1 MKLNVSYPK
10 NGTQKCIDV
19 DDEKKYR
26 NFFEKKLGQEI
37 EADFLGDEFKG
48 YVFKIAG
55 GNDKQGFPMKM
66 GVMTNT
72 RVRLLM
78 GANTACYRP
87 RRSGE
92 RRRKSIRG
100 CIVGSD
106 ISALH
111 LVIVKKGAAELPDL
125 TDKNIPRRLGPKR
138 ASKLRK
144 LFALSK
150 EDDVRKYVVRR
161 ELPAKEGKKKKT
173 KAPKI
178 QRLVTPRRLQHR
190 RQLRAEVKHRA
201 ERNKADRAAY
211 VQLLAQR
218 NKEAKEKRAATIS
231 QKRSQKI
238 SEKKEAVVETKKE
251 VKKAETKPE
260 QKKRNNQRRKPKNQN
275 PNHNK
280 PKRNKLKRQLN
291 SEKIFNGVK

>member
-1 MKLNVSYPK
+1 MKLNISYPK

-26 NFFEKKLGQEI
+26 NFYEKKMGQEVD
-37 EADFLGDEFKG
+37 ADFLGDEFKG
-48 YVFKIAG
+48 YVFKITG

-78 GANTACYRP
+78 GANTSCYRP

-92 RRRKSIRG
+92 RKRKSIRG
-100 CIVGSD
+100 CFVGPD

-144 LFALSK
+144 LFNLSK

-161 ELPAKEGKKKKT
+161 ELPVKEGKKKRT

-190 RQLRAEVKHRA
+190 RQLRAEIKHRA
-201 ERNKADRAAY
+201 EKNKTERAAY

-218 NKEAKEKRAATIS
+218 NKEAKDKRQQTIS
-231 QKRSQKI
+231 QKRSLKL
-238 SEKKEAVVETKKE
+238 SEKKESESKK
-251 VKKAETKPE
+251 
-260 QKKRNNQRRKPKNQN
+260 
-275 PNHNK
+275 
-280 PKRNKLKRQLN
+280 
-291 SEKIFNGVK
+291 

>member
-111 LVIVKKGAAELPDL
+111 LFIVKKGAAELPDL

-260 QKKRNNQRRKPKNQN
+260 QKRNNQRRKPKNQN

>member
-1 MKLNVSYPK
+1 
-10 NGTQKCIDV
+10 
-19 DDEKKYR
+19 
-26 NFFEKKLGQEI
+26 LGQEI

-100 CIVGSD
+100 CIVGPD

-260 QKKRNNQRRKPKNQN
+260 QKKKEQPKKEAKKPES
-275 PNHNK
+275 K
-280 PKRNKLKRQLN
+280 PQQTKKEQTKKTTKQ
-291 SEKIFNGVK
+291 